1 VRFRPARLSAA
12 DVAAGLSC
20 RFSCDGVAVGPL
32 PILDLSTNGFGA
44 AAPASPVLAP
54 GSALESFE
62 LLADGQPIWSGEA
75 VVVRGSGEHIGG
87 RFTSGILD
95 LQHFRLGATLD
106 SRMALLRE
114 QRDVL
119 PAPWRAAVADLRQLI
134 EDVRFEMEGLEQ
146 AETHDPLRVGDE
158 ETELFTQVR
167 ARWGGAF
174 YSALSELYAMSK
186 GFDERAVALGHS
198 YASSMLASLLYPCP
212 MHRRAYDKPLGYAGD
227 YRMMELCS
235 AHELAGEGLYGR
247 FLHSIAQNY
256 TLVRAVRARTIVM
269 QNAALQAIEADG
281 EGPVR
286 ILALAAGPALELR
299 RLLEEATSMRRPVEL
314 ILLDQD
320 RQAHESA
327 YRQLSRILIERH
339 RGALPVTIQC
349 LHFSVRQLLKP
360 QTAED
365 ARVVEET
372 LANIDLAYSAGL
384 YDYLPEPVAAA
395 LTRLVFGR
403 LRAGGRLLMGNLVET
418 PDSTWVMEYV
428 LGWPLVYRDDRRL
441 LKLADGLSPARAA
454 ITRDSTERCIFLDVT
469 RLTSP

>member
-1 VRFRPARLSAA
+1 
-12 DVAAGLSC
+12 
-20 RFSCDGVAVGPL
+20 
-32 PILDLSTNGFGA
+32 
-44 AAPASPVLAP
+44 
-54 GSALESFE
+54 
-62 LLADGQPIWSGEA
+62 
-75 VVVRGSGEHIGG
+75 
-87 RFTSGILD
+87 
-95 LQHFRLGATLD
+95 
-106 SRMALLRE
+106 
-114 QRDVL
+114 
-119 PAPWRAAVADLRQLI
+119 
-134 EDVRFEMEGLEQ
+134 
-146 AETHDPLRVGDE
+146 
-158 ETELFTQVR
+158 
-167 ARWGGAF
+167 
-174 YSALSELYAMSK
+174 
-186 GFDERAVALGHS
+186 
-198 YASSMLASLLYPCP
+198 
-212 MHRRAYDKPLGYAGD
+212 
-227 YRMMELCS
+227 
-235 AHELAGEGLYGR
+235 
-247 FLHSIAQNY
+247 
-256 TLVRAVRARTIVM
+256 M

-403 LRAGGRLLMGNLVET
+403 LRVGGRLLMGNLVET
-418 PDSTWVMEYV
+418 PDSTWIMEYV

-441 LKLADGLSPARAA
+441 LKLADGLSPARAL
-454 ITRDSTERCIFLDVT
+454 ITRDATEHCLFLDVT
-469 RLTSP
+469 KVISP